1 MRNKINWGN
10 VFWGVLIALNVA
22 VFVSL
27 VIEIEGHWLCGLGWL
42 FAALHGLL
50 YRIEESISDIQGRM
64 VKRWEDECQKWHDTY
79 LRMQREIAT
88 LKSELEKA
96 NAEENKD

>member
-1 MRNKINWGN
+1 MKNRINWGN
-10 VFWGVLIALNVA
+10 VGWGVLIAINVA
-22 VFVSL
+22 TFVSL
-27 VIEIEGHWLCGLGWL
+27 VIEGHWICGLGWML
-42 FAALHGLL
+42 AALYGLL

-79 LRMQREIAT
+79 LRMQWEIAT